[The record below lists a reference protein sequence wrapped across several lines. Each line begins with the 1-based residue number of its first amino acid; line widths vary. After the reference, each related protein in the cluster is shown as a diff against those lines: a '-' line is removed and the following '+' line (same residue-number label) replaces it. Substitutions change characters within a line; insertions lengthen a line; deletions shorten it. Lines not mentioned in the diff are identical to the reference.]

1 LAYEVAGALTTAAL
15 MRQRLID
22 QIKSMNAAELDIG
35 ERVTDSM
42 KSWLES
48 VGRSAGEFLGRAI
61 GNILKWWR
69 G

>member
-1 LAYEVAGALTTAAL
+1 LVHEVASALTTAAL

-35 ERVTDSM
+35 ERTTESM
-42 KSWLES
+42 KWWLES

-61 GNILKWWR
+61 GNVLKWWR